1 MMVHTTSEVKGF
13 LSSQTCPSL
22 IKGVISTPQDQKCD
36 NFAFSNLIHTSL
48 AFFR

>member
-1 MMVHTTSEVKGF
+1 MMVHTASEVKGF

-22 IKGVISTPQDQKCD
+22 IKGVISTPWDQKCD
-36 NFAFSNLIHTSL
+36 IFALSNLIHTSQ